1 MSPAL
6 TDAPNDGVCQ
16 SCETQLD
23 GRGLRCT
30 KCTKYTHVSCSELPD
45 YQLVRYA
52 LSNIQYCCIRCCK
65 TETGEDIYNQEITQ
79 IHELKEKEDQIVKNV
94 DDNTTESP
102 EEEENS
108 SKKEQNKSRPGKDS
122 DKSEAN
128 DNSGSNSQNGVPSST
143 TKKPNCRYYLRNSCK
158 HGRKGATCKFDHPKL
173 CFKFI
178 EKGDKRGGC
187 NKGTNCDFV
196 HPKLCNSYKSGVCRR
211 PNCSFYHTKSTKIS
225 RDEIAST
232 HSTPRSDQI
241 STVSQGDRGRQPD
254 VAPMRIL
261 QRPQH
266 PRERSSDADMR
277 QDNLLGQTDQRDFL
291 EMKAQMKSIQET
303 LQLLLVGRIP
313 PVETDRAIPRTA
325 IWGQR

>member
-65 TETGEDIYNQEITQ
+65 TETGEDIYNLEITQ

-94 DDNTTESP
+94 DDDTTVSP

-254 VAPMRIL
+254 VVPMRIL
-261 QRPQH
+261 QRPQN

-277 QDNLLGQTDQRDFL
+277 QDNLLGLTDQRDFL